1 MLNKRAVFLDRDGV
15 INRKMPEGD
24 YVKDWSE
31 FFFLPGVFEALEI
44 LKCKDILTI
53 IITNQSC
60 IAKGIISEKQLQ
72 DIHGKMQREIQI
84 HNGNIDAIYFC
95 PHDISDRCDCRKPKP
110 GLIFKALDEFWKN
123 KIKINFNKSFLI
135 GDSESDIIAG
145 QAAGLA
151 TIMIGSS
158 LGFPATPIKNLLEA
172 VKKII

>member
-1 MLNKRAVFLDRDGV
+1 MVNKRAVFLDRDGV

-31 FFFLPGVFEALEI
+31 FFFLPGVFEALEM
-44 LKCKDILTI
+44 LKRKDILTV

-60 IAKGIISEKQLQ
+60 IAKGIISEKQLL
-72 DIHGKMQREIQI
+72 DIHGKMQMEIQI
-84 HNGNIDAIYFC
+84 HHGNIDAIYFC

-110 GLIFKALDEFWKN
+110 GLIVNALEEFLKKN
-123 KIKINFNKSFLI
+123 IKINFDKSYFI
-135 GDSESDIIAG
+135 GDSESDIRAG

-158 LGFPATPIKNLLEA
+158 SEFPATPIKNLLDA
-172 VKKII
+172 VTKII